1 MIKDKYVSVNQLTR
15 LNNAALFHLQ
25 CYKKYKHTSEVR
37 NSVLEQRVVMPKQ
50 KHRRQSELVIAL
62 SLNVPSDAL
71 HC

>member
-1 MIKDKYVSVNQLTR
+1 MKDKHVSVNQKIR
-15 LNNAALFHLQ
+15 SESKNLFISNFIKGCKL
-25 CYKKYKHTSEVR
+25 TSEVR
-37 NSVLEQRVVMPKQ
+37 NSVLEHRVVMPKQ

>member
-1 MIKDKYVSVNQLTR
+1 MKDKHVSVNQKIRSELH
-15 LNNAALFHLQ
+15 LFISNFIKGCKL
-25 CYKKYKHTSEVR
+25 TSEVR
-37 NSVLEQRVVMPKQ
+37 NSVLEHRVVMPKQ